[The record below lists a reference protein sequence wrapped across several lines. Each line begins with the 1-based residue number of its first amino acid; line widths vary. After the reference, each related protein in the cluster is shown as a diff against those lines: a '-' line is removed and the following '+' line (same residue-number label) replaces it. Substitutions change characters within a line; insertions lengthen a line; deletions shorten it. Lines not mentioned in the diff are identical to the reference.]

1 MSLLV
6 PASAASVLGM
16 ACGAGNYTSALAE
29 RGLTMVGVDISMNM
43 LAKARTKPPFLPLVR
58 ADGNALRERFGLAT
72 LRRCRMSL
80 VGSRR
85 RREPGERC

>member
-1 MSLLV
+1 
-6 PASAASVLGM
+6 M

-29 RGLTMVGVDISMNM
+29 RGLTIVGVDISMNI

-58 ADGNALRERFGLAT
+58 AADGNALRERFVLAT

-80 VGSRR
+80 VGSRQR
-85 RREPGERC
+85 RVPVERC

>member
-6 PASAASVLGM
+6 PASAASVLGV

-58 ADGNALRERFGLAT
+58 ADGNALPERFVLAT

-80 VGSRR
+80 VGSRQ